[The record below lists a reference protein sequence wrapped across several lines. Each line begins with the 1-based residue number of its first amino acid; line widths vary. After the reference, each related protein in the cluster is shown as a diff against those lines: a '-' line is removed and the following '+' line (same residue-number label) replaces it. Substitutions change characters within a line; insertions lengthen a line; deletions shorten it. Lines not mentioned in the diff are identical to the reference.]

1 MTENEIAYIIR
12 GGILEVYNTLGA
24 GLLEWVYVQ
33 ALEYELRGKVVF
45 VEREVLLPVLYKN
58 IKMDLGYWLNLLVN
72 NRII

>member
-24 GLLEWVYVQ
+24 GLLEWVYVH

-45 VEREVLLPVLYKN
+45 VEREVLLPVLYNN
-58 IKMDLGYWLNLLVN
+58 IKMDLGYWLDLLVN